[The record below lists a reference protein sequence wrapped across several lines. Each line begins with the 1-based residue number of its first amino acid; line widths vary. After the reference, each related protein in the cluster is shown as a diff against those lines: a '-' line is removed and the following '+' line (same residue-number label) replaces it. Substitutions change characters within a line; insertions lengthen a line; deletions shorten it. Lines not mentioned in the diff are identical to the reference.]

1 MSQTEPCA
9 SAATPSGP
17 ADFIAASN
25 ESKRSM
31 CQYTGMATDPTRGL
45 LARIVQPSSPRRS
58 GESSVHLTPGC
69 SAFAAN
75 AISAKITKTPRLK
88 RLSSALMRAR
98 PRCLTV
104 SAQRPMSGRRQFRLT
119 ARTCTRS
126 TRKMP
131 SETPPFWPRY
141 RPRSSAIR
149 TRACRIVWLP
159 RPQIAAGVTTSESDR
174 LVEGANLRIS
184 VTRGCR
190 SQRSGPEGRGA
201 SRKGARL

>member
-1 MSQTEPCA
+1 LAFRGSHEKRNSTTHYIVTTHPGMS
-9 SAATPSGP
+9 SG
-17 ADFIAASN
+17 
-25 ESKRSM
+25 
-31 CQYTGMATDPTRGL
+31 
-45 LARIVQPSSPRRS
+45 RIRHWRV
-58 GESSVHLTPGC
+58 E
-69 SAFAAN
+69 
-75 AISAKITKTPRLK
+75 
-88 RLSSALMRAR
+88 
-98 PRCLTV
+98 
-104 SAQRPMSGRRQFRLT
+104 RPMSGRRQFRLT

-131 SETPPFWPRY
+131 TETPPFWPRY
-141 RPRSSAIR
+141 RPGSSAIR